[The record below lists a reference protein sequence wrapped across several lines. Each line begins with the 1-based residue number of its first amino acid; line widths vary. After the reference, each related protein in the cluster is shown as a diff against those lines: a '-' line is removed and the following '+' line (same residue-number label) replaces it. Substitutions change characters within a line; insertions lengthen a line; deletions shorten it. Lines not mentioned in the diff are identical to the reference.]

1 VARNTWVGD
10 ELISSRAIE
19 HVARRQRWALAIL
32 ATGAVAWFVYQHGVH
47 GLFFGAV
54 AAGALAGAAIETL
67 IAVSQRER
75 ANRSADELIESGF
88 RSRGRTD
95 LVSLVVDQR
104 IAELTSEQACRRL
117 AELLRW
123 YVELEVNGMGHI
135 GARARTIA
143 PLRGL
148 GANAE
153 LVERI
158 AGMMEQGSCDPR
170 VPIRVHRL
178 LTSPTGLSRAESN
191 DEPEDSVSATLLGVE
206 RLLEAG
212 TFSGERRD
220 PDSPSLA
227 P

>member
-1 VARNTWVGD
+1 M
-10 ELISSRAIE
+10 SSRSIE
-19 HVARRQRWALAIL
+19 HVARRQRLALAIL
-32 ATGAVAWFVYQHGVH
+32 ATGAVAWFVYPHGMH
-47 GLFFGAV
+47 GLFVGAV
-54 AAGALAGAAIETL
+54 AAGAVAGAAIETL

-75 ANRSADELIESGF
+75 GNRSANELIESGF

-95 LVSLVVDQR
+95 PVSLVVDQR
-104 IAELTSEQACRRL
+104 IAELTSEQACRQL

-123 YVELEVNGMGHI
+123 YVELELNGMGHI

-153 LVERI
+153 LVEHI
-158 AGMMEQGSCDPR
+158 ASMMEQGSCDPR

-178 LTSPTGLSRAESN
+178 LTSPIGLSRSESN
-191 DEPEDSVSATLLGVE
+191 GEPQDAVSATLLGVE

-212 TFSGERRD
+212 TFNASRAPGK
-220 PDSPSLA
+220 PPSIEEQW
-227 P
+227 